1 VTDLIFQ
8 EPGVVETRQQRALRR
23 AAQLHHAFQSVF
35 EVLAEIYRDED
46 WRYINDMVGRPYTGF
61 TAFVQDQLGCAA
73 SNARRYQQG
82 IVGLILPLQQ
92 VVLPG
97 ARIPVTS
104 SDVVR
109 LGVAGARVVVEEA
122 PAALDGKRDP
132 DAQTDALRELIDS
145 VAKKSTALGF
155 GPVRESALPASPLG
169 ALVPAEVPDE
179 WATTAAAPSDGPG
192 HGPEVARTANSGAEP
207 PSHGVAPVD
216 FDAPAAGSGDDQPV
230 WVSQSATNAASP
242 APSSPTPAQD
252 AKPVAASD
260 ERAPNGA
267 ALSTNDAL
275 AVDGPTTASDLEAAI
290 ATILAVGDP
299 AVLAE
304 QLHSSAGAELAPRCL
319 ASGQRLVRLGQLL
332 RTLA

>member
-1 VTDLIFQ
+1 
-8 EPGVVETRQQRALRR
+8 
-23 AAQLHHAFQSVF
+23 
-35 EVLAEIYRDED
+35 
-46 WRYINDMVGRPYTGF
+46 
-61 TAFVQDQLGCAA
+61 
-73 SNARRYQQG
+73 
-82 IVGLILPLQQ
+82 
-92 VVLPG
+92 
-97 ARIPVTS
+97 
-104 SDVVR
+104 
-109 LGVAGARVVVEEA
+109 
-122 PAALDGKRDP
+122 
-132 DAQTDALRELIDS
+132 
-145 VAKKSTALGF
+145 
-155 GPVRESALPASPLG
+155 
-169 ALVPAEVPDE
+169 
-179 WATTAAAPSDGPG
+179 
-192 HGPEVARTANSGAEP
+192 
-207 PSHGVAPVD
+207 VD